1 MRFKL
6 KNCVDSGLASTV
18 DVAQSTSVAGLS
30 YVMKKIP
37 QQQKIVE
44 NYSRYMSALKQCMD
58 FYGKHLEDICIFEQ
72 DLVMGKEAIVEDK
85 ITYDVKKKLI
95 SFLTDDN
102 VSIQNKIRLIILY
115 ILSMNGVS
123 EDIFNELVQNAQLSP
138 ADIQT
143 ILNLNK
149 LGVTIDA
156 DVNYFYDYIIQLI
169 LFMPGY
175 MKNV

>member
-1 MRFKL
+1 
-6 KNCVDSGLASTV
+6 
-18 DVAQSTSVAGLS
+18 
-30 YVMKKIP
+30 
-37 QQQKIVE
+37 
-44 NYSRYMSALKQCMD
+44 
-58 FYGKHLEDICIFEQ
+58 
-72 DLVMGKEAIVEDK
+72 
-85 ITYDVKKKLI
+85 
-95 SFLTDDN
+95 
-102 VSIQNKIRLIILY
+102 
-115 ILSMNGVS
+115 MNGVS